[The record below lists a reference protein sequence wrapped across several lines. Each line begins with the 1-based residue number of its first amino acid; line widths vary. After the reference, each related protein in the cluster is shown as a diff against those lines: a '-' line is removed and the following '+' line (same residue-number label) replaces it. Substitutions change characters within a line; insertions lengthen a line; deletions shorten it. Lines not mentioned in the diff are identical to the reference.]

1 MRQFYKTFQT
11 LHNSQQKAW
20 NWNHLSILYMNQKN
34 YLENCVSFVQVYIM
48 IVLSKAKEKKNY
60 IENETKKKNAW
71 QNHGI

>member
-1 MRQFYKTFQT
+1 
-11 LHNSQQKAW
+11 
-20 NWNHLSILYMNQKN
+20 MNQKN